1 MDYRIEY
8 EISAILILVI
18 LMVYF
23 LVKPRRFSKQLNP
36 GNEHSPTIM
45 CHFVRPV
52 EGGCELRT
60 RFWMGYG
67 VINGKPVKLIP
78 DGVEFPLEPV
88 KALLMHNI
96 KEFTHL
102 ASILPEVYGE
112 FKDKFTF

>member
-1 MDYRIEY
+1 MARYVLYKNRNWENTY
-8 EISAILILVI
+8 PVEEIQTAFTAGLIILSILLIL
-18 LMVYF
+18 
-23 LVKPRRFSKQLNP
+23 
-36 GNEHSPTIM
+36 
-45 CHFVRPV
+45 
-52 EGGCELRT
+52 
-60 RFWMGYG
+60 MGYG

>member
-1 MDYRIEY
+1 M
-8 EISAILILVI
+8 
-18 LMVYF
+18 
-23 LVKPRRFSKQLNP
+23 QLKGKITLNNP
-36 GNEHSPTIM
+36 IT
-45 CHFVRPV
+45 
-52 EGGCELRT
+52 
-60 RFWMGYG
+60 
-67 VINGKPVKLIP
+67 INGKPVKLIP